1 MVVVLASLRALDD
14 IRGLGLAPRSI
25 RARPHPDG
33 GVWVSAKSDDAKRAI
48 GKLIDRYG
56 TRVWGA
62 TGWSVRKP
70 QLRLP
75 GM

>member
-14 IRGLGLAPRSI
+14 IRALAFTSRDL

-33 GVWVSAKSDDAKRAI
+33 GVWVSAKSDEARRAI
-48 GKLIDRYG
+48 DKLIECYG
-56 TRVWGA
+56 TRLWGTA
-62 TGWSVRKP
+62 GWSVRKP

-75 GM
+75 GT